1 MSGLYLHI
9 PFCNNKC
16 IYCDF
21 FSGNQMYLID
31 NYVDALIQEMII
43 RQEYVE
49 GSIVDT
55 IYFGG
60 GTPSILSKSNLTK
73 IINSIYKVFKVN
85 SNAEITI
92 ECNPENINVD
102 YIDFLK
108 DLGVNRISLGIQFF
122 NDLVLEKFKRNH
134 TKKLIN
140 NALEVILDSHFS
152 NLSVDI
158 IYSVPGIND
167 EELYSSLQELMKY
180 DIKHV
185 SAYSLTIAKNSQ
197 LYWKIKKGALI
208 ENNEDQFLSQYKM
221 IKDFLQSNSY
231 IHYEISNYALDG
243 YISQH
248 NLAYWNQIL
257 YLGLG
262 VSAHSYNLVSRQWNH
277 TNIKKY
283 IRELNE
289 NMLSVSFEIEQ
300 LTDVQLYNEYLIKKM
315 RTFQGISMSYVEENF
330 GRDIVKHFI
339 SEMNLLRKNDHFV
352 FQNDLIIP
360 KESDLL
366 ISDYLTDRL
375 MYG

>member
-1 MSGLYLHI
+1 MAGLYLHI

-16 IYCDF
+16 LYCDF
-21 FSGNQMYLID
+21 FSGNQLYLID
-31 NYVDALIQEMII
+31 DYVDALNQEMII
-43 RQEYVE
+43 RQEYIK

-73 IINSIYKVFKVN
+73 IIKSIYKVFKVN
-85 SNAEITI
+85 TNAEITI
-92 ECNPENINVD
+92 ECNPENINAE
-102 YIDFLK
+102 YIEFLK

-122 NDLVLEKFKRNH
+122 NDLILEKFNRNH
-134 TKKLIN
+134 TNGLIK
-140 NALEVILDSHFS
+140 NALEIISDSHFL
-152 NLSVDI
+152 NLSVDM

-180 DIKHV
+180 NIKHV

-208 ENNEDQFLSQYKM
+208 ESNEDQFLSQYKM
-221 IKDFLQSNSY
+221 INDFLQSNSY
-231 IHYEISNYALDG
+231 IHYEISNYALKG
-243 YISQH
+243 YYSHH
-248 NLAYWNQIL
+248 NLAYWNQVS

-262 VSAHSYNLVSRQWNH
+262 VSAHSYNLFSRQWNH

-283 IRELNE
+283 VRELNE
-289 NMLSVSFEIEQ
+289 NESRVSFEIEQ
-300 LTDVQLYNEYLIKKM
+300 LTEVQLYNEYLIKKM
-315 RTFQGISMSYVEENF
+315 RTFQGLSISYIKDNY
-330 GRDIVKHFI
+330 GDDIVNHFFTEI
-339 SEMNLLRKNDHFV
+339 NFLKKNDHFV
-352 FQNDLIIP
+352 FQDDLIIP